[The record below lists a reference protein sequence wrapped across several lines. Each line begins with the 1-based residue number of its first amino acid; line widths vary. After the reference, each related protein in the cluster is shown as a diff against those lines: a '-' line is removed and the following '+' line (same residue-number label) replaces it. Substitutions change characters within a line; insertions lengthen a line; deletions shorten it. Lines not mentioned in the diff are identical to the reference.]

1 MTQFPCNTVK
11 HAVFG
16 TVSLKIDYNSLLSPN
31 FCAPST
37 DYIDPNTKLKCQ
49 FVLDLTV
56 SSIFA
61 PLPLRMSPPFND
73 ASILSCDAVVN

>member
-1 MTQFPCNTVK
+1 MSQFPCNTVR

-16 TVSLKIDYNSLLSPN
+16 TVSLKIDYNSLLSLN

-37 DYIDPNTKLKCQ
+37 DYIDPNTKLNCQ
-49 FVLDLTV
+49 FVLDWTV

-61 PLPLRMSPPFND
+61 PLPLRMSPPLNY